1 MRNDLTL
8 MTAVAALLT
17 VYSLGAV
24 AKDGPGQQFITR
36 AVQGN
41 LAEVAMGQLAQ
52 QKASSAGVRSFG
64 QMLEQDHS
72 KANQEAT
79 AAASSLN
86 VTIPTEPNKQQEA
99 AHDQMSKLS
108 GNAFDRAFARHMVDD
123 HKKDISAYEK
133 EAKRSDGSVSEYA
146 KATLPTLEKHLQTA
160 RSLAQVG
167 TRPSNVP

>member
-1 MRNDLTL
+1 M
-8 MTAVAALLT
+8 
-17 VYSLGAV
+17 
-24 AKDGPGQQFITR
+24 AKDGPGQQFITK

-52 QKASSAGVRSFG
+52 QKAASTGVRSFG

-72 KANQEAT
+72 TANQEAT

-86 VTIPTEPNKQQEA
+86 VTVPTEPNKQQEA

-108 GNAFDRAFARHMVDD
+108 RNAFDRAFVRHMGDD
-123 HKKDISAYEK
+123 HKDISAYEK

-146 KATLPTLEKHLQTA
+146 KATLPTLEKHLQTVQSLA
-160 RSLAQVG
+160 RSG
-167 TRPSNVP
+167 TQ

>member
-41 LAEVAMGQLAQ
+41 LAEVAMGQ
-52 QKASSAGVRSFG
+52 
-64 QMLEQDHS
+64 
-72 KANQEAT
+72 
-79 AAASSLN
+79 
-86 VTIPTEPNKQQEA
+86 
-99 AHDQMSKLS
+99 
-108 GNAFDRAFARHMVDD
+108 
-123 HKKDISAYEK
+123 AYEK

-160 RSLAQVG
+160 QSLARAG
-167 TRPSNVP
+167 TPTQ